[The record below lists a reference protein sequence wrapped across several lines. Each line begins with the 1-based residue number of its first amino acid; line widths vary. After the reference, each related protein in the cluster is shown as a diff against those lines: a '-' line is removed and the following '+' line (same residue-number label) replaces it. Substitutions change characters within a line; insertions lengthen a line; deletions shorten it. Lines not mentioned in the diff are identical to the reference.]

1 MCFFSD
7 MGKQT
12 TQSTLIQPDV
22 PNPGFSPSAAS
33 TSGACQIVLGVM
45 CIIFQISATAI
56 GASMGDVAAGI
67 WAGVFVSILKQ
78 EKLVIYNPLTHLP
91 GVLMPLLFISSL

>member
-1 MCFFSD
+1 

-12 TQSTLIQPDV
+12 TETTLIQPDI
-22 PNPGFSPSAAS
+22 PNPGFSVSSAS

-67 WAGVFVSILKQ
+67 WAGVVVRLLKQFHRANKCVIINFSGGLASKEILK
-78 EKLVIYNPLTHLP
+78 
-91 GVLMPLLFISSL
+91 

>member
-1 MCFFSD
+1 

-12 TQSTLIQPDV
+12 TETTLIQPDI
-22 PNPGFSPSAAS
+22 PNPGFSASSAS

-67 WAGVFVSILKQ
+67 WAGVIVRL
-78 EKLVIYNPLTHLP
+78 YNS
-91 GVLMPLLFISSL
+91 FK